1 MIFSAPIQYVI
12 TSYFRLV
19 GIFLSLLLVGLQ
31 KKKDIHELIIYSIVV
46 CFFFLWP
53 MWILRFLLKNYESL
67 RDKDFFQKFSSLY
80 NDIKVSSTAALAY
93 KAIYAVRRFD
103 LIVFNL
109 VLTAESPISR
119 LERNHF
125 LEKIV
130 LFLMI

>member
-53 MWILRFLLKNYESL
+53 MWILRFLLKNYDTL
-67 RDKDFFQKFSSLY
+67 RDKDF
-80 NDIKVSSTAALAY
+80 
-93 KAIYAVRRFD
+93 
-103 LIVFNL
+103 
-109 VLTAESPISR
+109 
-119 LERNHF
+119 
-125 LEKIV
+125 
-130 LFLMI
+130 